1 MATTNLSRVE
11 ARTRLKPRRDP
22 YWQRLESG
30 HYVGFRKMSANSTGS
45 WFGRCRDLDSGKQL
59 QTPLGGYEHLAAHQR
74 FDAAKRDAEN
84 WFKHLSRGGKTEA
97 ITVKNACSD
106 YVAHLLSQRGKR
118 PADDAEMRFKRWVYG
133 DKTLSE
139 TELSKLTRKRIE
151 DWRTRMTMRP
161 VKVNRDDRDVPVN
174 RPRSAASVNR
184 DMSSL
189 RAALNRAHD
198 AGFVTTDMAWR
209 VALRPTKNAD
219 GRRDVYLDRSQ
230 RRQIIA
236 NAQGDLAIF
245 LRSLSVLPLR
255 PGALA
260 ALKTSNFDER
270 LSTLLVG
277 KDKAGKDRR
286 IKLPA
291 ITAAFLAEQCKGK
304 SKEAVLFARADG
316 SAWNKDAW
324 KKPVKA
330 AALAA
335 ELPGTTTAYAL
346 RHSTITDL
354 VTGGL
359 DLLTVAQ
366 LSGTS
371 VAMIER
377 HYGHLRADRAAAA
390 LARLAL

>member
-1 MATTNLSRVE
+1 MATAHLSRVE

-22 YWQRLESG
+22 YWQRLEVG
-30 HYVGFRKMSANSTGS
+30 RYIGFRKMSPESSGS
-45 WFGRCRDLDSGKQL
+45 WFGRCRDQETGKQV
-59 QTPLGGYEHLAAHQR
+59 QTPLGGYEDLPAHQR
-74 FDAAKRDAEN
+74 YDAAKRDAEV
-84 WFKHLSRGGKTEA
+84 WFKHLGQGGKTEA
-97 ITVKNACSD
+97 VTVKKACKD
-106 YVAHLLSQRGKR
+106 YVAHLRTQRGNG

-133 DKTLSE
+133 DRTLAE

-151 DWRTRMTMRP
+151 DWRMRMTTQP
-161 VKVNRDDRDVPVN
+161 VKVNRDDRTVPLT
-174 RPRSAASVNR
+174 RDRSAASVNR

-198 AGFVTTDMAWR
+198 AGCVTTDMAWR

-219 GRRDVYLDRSQ
+219 GRRDVYLDRDQ
-230 RRQIIA
+230 RRQLIA
-236 NAQGDLAIF
+236 KAQADLATF
-245 LRSLSVLPLR
+245 LRGMSVLPLR

-260 ALKTSNFDER
+260 ALTVASFDVR
-270 LSTLLVG
+270 LSTLIVG
-277 KDKAGKDRR
+277 KDKAGQDRR
-286 IKLPA
+286 IKVPP
-291 ITAAFLAEQCKGK
+291 ITAKFLAEQCVDKAK
-304 SKEAVLFARADG
+304 AAPLFPRADG
-316 SAWNKDAW
+316 CAWNKDAW

-330 AALAA
+330 ASLAA
-335 ELPGTTTAYAL
+335 ELPEATTAYAL

-377 HYGHLRADRAAAA
+377 HYGHLRADHAAAA